1 MFLESEV
8 SAVLYPEY
16 IADILSMLHIS
27 GYEAYIVGGSVRDS
41 LLGLIPN
48 DFDITTS
55 ALPENII
62 EVFSAFK
69 LVTTGLKHGTVTVIY
84 DSKPIEITTFRVDG
98 DYLDNR
104 HPSKVY
110 FTDSIV
116 ADLSRRD
123 FTVNAM
129 AYDGEHGVI
138 DPFDGKGDLERKII
152 RTVGEPERRFSEDAL
167 RIMRAFRFSAQLGFE
182 ICDSTLLAT
191 STLKCGLAKVSRER
205 ISTEFIKLITSKDPL
220 YAMTKMKE
228 HGIFE
233 YVLGS
238 HIPKDSDIKALSD
251 APNTPRARLGLLLS
265 SCPEELRADILSNL
279 KISNKL
285 TSNVF
290 TIAKRLSSSLEGNE
304 TDARKFIGSCGELV
318 TEVLESAKALGILDP
333 DFEDA
338 VKKNLKK
345 KLCLSYKELAINGN
359 DLISMGASGKQIGYI
374 LDALLEEVTAEPQKN
389 ERETLLSLASKH
401 LI

>member
-1 MFLESEV
+1 MFSEREV

-16 IADILSMLHIS
+16 IADILSMLHNN

-41 LLGLIPN
+41 LLGLAPN

-62 EVFSAFK
+62 EVFSDFK

-98 DYLDNR
+98 DYLDSR
-104 HPSKVY
+104 HPSEVY

-129 AYDGEHGVI
+129 AYDDEHGVI
-138 DPFDGKGDLERKII
+138 DPFDGRRDLKIGMI
-152 RTVGEPERRFSEDAL
+152 RTVGEPERRFGEDAL

-182 ICDSTLLAT
+182 ICEETLVAT
-191 STLKCGLAKVSRER
+191 RALKDGLSKVSRER
-205 ISTEFIKLITSKDPL
+205 IATEFIKLITSKDPL

-233 YVLGS
+233 YVLGT
-238 HIPKDSDIKALSD
+238 HIPGDEEIRALS
-251 APNTPRARLGLLLS
+251 
-265 SCPEELRADILSNL
+265 
-279 KISNKL
+279 
-285 TSNVF
+285 
-290 TIAKRLSSSLEGNE
+290 
-304 TDARKFIGSCGELV
+304 
-318 TEVLESAKALGILDP
+318 
-333 DFEDA
+333 
-338 VKKNLKK
+338 
-345 KLCLSYKELAINGN
+345 
-359 DLISMGASGKQIGYI
+359 
-374 LDALLEEVTAEPQKN
+374 
-389 ERETLLSLASKH
+389 
-401 LI
+401 